1 MNKHKFKIVA
11 VLIALGFWVL
21 ESLLHVLFFND
32 PQMEIL
38 PTDPNEL
45 WMRILII
52 LLLVAFGSYVDIY
65 MRMLKKKEEEKVDVY
80 EAMIYSSHN
89 ILNNFLHQMQI
100 VKLAAKDCEDF
111 DKRTLVVFD
120 EIVDEA
126 VTLIDKLGNVP
137 NLTREDIQAAVRL
150 R

>member
-1 MNKHKFKIVA
+1 MNNYKFKLVA

-32 PQMEIL
+32 SHMEII
-38 PTDPNEL
+38 PNDANEI

-52 LLLVAFGSYVDIY
+52 LLLLAFGSFVDIH
-65 MRMLKKKEEEKVDVY
+65 MRLLTKKEEEKTDVY

-89 ILNNFLHQMQI
+89 ILNIFLHQMQI

-126 VTLIDKLGNVP
+126 VMLIDKLGQVP
-137 NLTREDIQAAVRL
+137 SLTREDIQAAVRL